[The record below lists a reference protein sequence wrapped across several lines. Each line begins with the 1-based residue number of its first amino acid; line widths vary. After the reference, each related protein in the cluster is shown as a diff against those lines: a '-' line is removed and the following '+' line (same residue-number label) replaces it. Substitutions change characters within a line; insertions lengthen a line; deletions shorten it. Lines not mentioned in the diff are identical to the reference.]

1 MHLQLFALLV
11 VCVAA
16 NYVQA
21 SDDVTT
27 VNDSVEAV
35 VETTISNIDS
45 APGKIFSK
53 QKITN
58 NLYCIF
64 MATAAAE
71 SKDSDDTSKEV
82 GDHEKKFDHGH
93 KGHHEHDATITID
106 VHNIMDLF
114 KEQLKESEQRIIAAV
129 GKDDS
134 ASSTASS
141 SSQESYRTADRNANK
156 QDTKKKQEDDND
168 D

>member
-11 VCVAA
+11 ICVAA

-21 SDDVTT
+21 SEDVTT
-27 VNDSVEAV
+27 VSDSVAAV

-45 APGKIFSK
+45 AP
-53 QKITN
+53 
-58 NLYCIF
+58 
-64 MATAAAE
+64 ATAAAE

-82 GDHEKKFDHGH
+82 DGHEKKFGHGH
-93 KGHHEHDATITID
+93 KKHHEHDATITID

-134 ASSTASS
+134 SSSAASS
-141 SSQESYRTADRNANK
+141 SSKESYRTADRNANK
-156 QDTKKKQEDDND
+156 QDTKKEEEDDND

>member
-45 APGKIFSK
+45 AP
-53 QKITN
+53 
-58 NLYCIF
+58 
-64 MATAAAE
+64 AAAE

>member
-45 APGKIFSK
+45 AP
-53 QKITN
+53 
-58 NLYCIF
+58 
-64 MATAAAE
+64 AAAE

-156 QDTKKKQEDDND
+156 QDTKKKDDDDND